1 MVEGK
6 EEEEGKKGEREE
18 KRYIPL
24 NSSKAG
30 GLPVTLVA
38 YNL

>member
-18 KRYIPL
+18 KRYIPP

-30 GLPVTLVA
+30 LPVALVA
-38 YNL
+38 PNL

>member
-30 GLPVTLVA
+30 LPVTLVA
-38 YNL
+38 SNL